1 MEDVSMAKTIDME
14 KCGTII
20 NELFH
25 NTTVAPKL
33 QCSEMELCKKTQVS
47 LMTLRKV
54 KSILIKKHLII
65 PQGHG
70 KTAHT
75 LWNKSYS
82 TPTPSMVA
90 AIYQE
95 HVNRS
100 LKVVNPKEER
110 RMSLEKA
117 IKTLVSAGFKGE
129 IRRPIN
135 DFSYEVIDLGAIE
148 W

>member
-1 MEDVSMAKTIDME
+1 MEDVSMKPISME
-14 KCGTII
+14 QCGTII
-20 NELFH
+20 NEIFH
-25 NTTVAPKL
+25 NTTIAPKM
-33 QCSEMELCKKTQVS
+33 QYSEMELCKRTHVS
-47 LMTLRKV
+47 IMTFRKV
-54 KSILIKKHLII
+54 KGILIKKNLII

-75 LWNKSYS
+75 IWNKSYA
-82 TPTPSMVA
+82 TPNPSMVA
-90 AIYQE
+90 AVYQE

-100 LKVVNPKEER
+100 LKVVNPKEEK

-117 IKTLVSAGFKGE
+117 IKTLASAGFKGE